1 MDWINFVIWHSNA
14 LSPFLNENKMGN
26 SNSLAVEPSENLSQ
40 GIQKNRKCRDVVFI
54 LLFAIYWVGMF
65 IVCATA
71 VKNGDIRR
79 LT

>member
-1 MDWINFVIWHSNA
+1 MGCCIEIKLAHDTTR
-14 LSPFLNENKMGN
+14 FLTNLKMGN
-26 SNSLAVEPSENLSQ
+26 RGSTAEEPSEHLSQ

-71 VKNGDIRR
+71 VKNGDIKR